1 MSTAAAPAPAP
12 AAAPAPTAAVIPAA
26 TVPATTPAETPAD
39 PNATTATATAT
50 TNNTSGVQTPMPGD
64 WFSIRPKPLTKG
76 IPLLEPGAPVA
87 PPVLVFGLFNPSDYT
102 FLRSGALIFAFAFTL
117 WIVAGF
123 GRASLS
129 AVVLITLPFVHYW
142 ANTQRKLATQ
152 LRIEAEYAASRRRLQ
167 LGTEEAD
174 WFNRILGRFWL
185 AYEPTLSQTIQ
196 ASVEPLLEY
205 YCPAIID
212 SMKFDHFTLGTF
224 PPQLRAIVSARNT
237 EPDLVD
243 FEFDVVLGHFSGTN
257 GAALVGATNAAAE
270 GGDGAV
276 DGAQASASAMSAP
289 ADLTTAET
297 DDNGP
302 ASPTSDTS
310 STSEEPRTDSK
321 VDLVVRMKGGM
332 PIKVRASGITVEGR
346 MRIRMKLM
354 TSFPH
359 IKVLEL
365 WFLDAPK
372 IAFELRPM
380 GRLLNLNSISI
391 IRKTLDDLIAWGIGV
406 ALVYPVPLVLP
417 LDDWFN
423 NPAAVADAN
432 VGVLMLHI
440 HNAQGLKN
448 VELLGKSDPF
458 CKIVVNSTA
467 QARTHHVSNNLDPAW
482 DEIKFVPIGKLT
494 ESNVRLEVCDY
505 DKMSSGRMLGYVD
518 LDLPALMD
526 DVDGT
531 KGSGTFQLTEFQLL
545 DSERRPRGKLRVS
558 GAYYTTAPADIAP
571 TLSLDACP
579 SGLLKVTVHAA
590 KSLEAGGKLRS
601 PYFQAAFN
609 GEQLLRSRTKKH
621 TPNPLWEES
630 FEVFVP
636 DAKAAKLHVGIFH
649 DEGLV
654 KKIATVSSGDAPLG
668 QCTISVHAALKK
680 DAKDDWYTLQDATN
694 RDAKVRITLRWRPV
708 PLKRDAAASA
718 TGVLRVRV
726 INVDDIKSNAR
737 PYVRLLTSGK
747 SRAQTRTVPAGA
759 LPRVF
764 QETLFALVRD
774 IADPVLVQ
782 VWDNNRGFKDSLIG
796 TGTIDISRYV
806 TVDPATGDLVPRSE
820 TAAGS
825 GNGMAELD
833 DIRLYGGEAGL
844 MTTKTRGRLAVEL
857 SYHAKKPDL
866 TFSPDAD
873 DIGGILKVRLHQAR
887 DLSKKTS
894 TYVELYLDDPK
905 LPVFRT
911 ATRKKSAEPIYE
923 QSAEVFVRQL
933 YWSTLN
939 VLVRE
944 DSGAA
949 SADESAAGMVAG
961 SVGSAAKSMVSSAA
975 GLVSSAV
982 PGSGGLHHHS
992 TAMGGSA
999 APGGPAGS
1007 GAVGPAGAG
1016 DKSGAAGAGG
1026 KDPILGSYEGYV
1038 YDVYKQTTEKW
1049 FDIGGSG
1056 KLKMSFAFTPVACV
1070 IDPTE
1075 SITNMGYLYLEIVSA
1090 TNLPVMDR
1098 SGRSDPFVVV
1108 YLNDEKWHRTTVQR
1122 KNLNPVWKER
1132 TKLPLV
1138 NRSRSQVRF
1147 DIFDWDRVGENELI
1161 VSLDLDVANI
1171 APDEQV
1177 TVNLPLADR
1186 SGFGEDEQPGYLTV
1200 SYRFEAQRITKLPS
1214 RTLAKTKAA
1223 LDRLDPRKRMGA
1235 GGKFGMGTNAAA
1247 SATLARPSSGV
1258 GAAGGGDQASTVVGT
1273 MSAGSLPSGSGA
1285 PGDGA
1290 SMFSTP
1296 VAEDASGGPLLRSA
1310 STDFGS
1316 NSSLNTYV
1324 EDHVDKV
1331 AERGALAVTVVEAAH
1346 LPAVDADGASDPY
1359 VKVRCVPPTPPGA
1372 GSFATP
1378 PKKIRF
1384 DTRTILDNCNPV
1396 WEQTF
1401 TSALPRMATQLG
1413 APMDP
1418 LTWSFAVWDSNKI
1431 TSDRELGIVELNLW
1445 DVVADRVRRGKHVMD
1460 PAGSG
1465 WAYVRHDLWVTL
1477 VLNADALA
1485 VAVKLDK
1492 AGTTQAAALLAEHK
1506 TAAPQDEN
1514 GDDENGVSARPRLH
1528 LHMAVLL
1535 PPWLMARV
1543 TQYASTLPA
1552 TMQFLPPAAEPAIDD
1567 SWRDEIAFPTS
1578 LWTAQQAQASLTPSS
1593 SVSAFPVDSATDANS
1608 GWLNL
1613 PPPPTRGRAGSS
1625 QSDHSQTPTTVAPSK
1640 SAGHRFTAGLRKAFK
1655 RNKDK
1660 GSGSI
1665 PQSEEGSVAELT
1677 GHGHHFF

>member
-1 MSTAAAPAPAP
+1 MSTTAAPALAP
-12 AAAPAPTAAVIPAA
+12 AAAPAPTAAANTTAVAAAAVPAA
-26 TVPATTPAETPAD
+26 ASSETAAD
-39 PNATTATATAT
+39 PNAATTTATA
-50 TNNTSGVQTPMPGD
+50 NTSGVQQPMPGD

-76 IPLLEPGAPVA
+76 ISLLEPGAPVA

-142 ANTQRKLATQ
+142 ANTQRKLAAQ

-257 GAALVGATNAAAE
+257 GAALVGATHAAAE

-289 ADLTTAET
+289 ADLTTPET
-297 DDNGP
+297 DENGP

-310 STSEEPRTDSK
+310 STNEEPRTDSK

-406 ALVYPVPLVLP
+406 ALVYPVPLVIP

-458 CKIVVNSTA
+458 CKIVVNSTT
-467 QARTHHVSNNLDPAW
+467 QARTHHISNNLDPAW

-694 RDAKVRITLRWRPV
+694 RDAKVRMTLRWRPV

-747 SRAQTRTVPAGA
+747 SRAQTRTVPAGP

-796 TGTIDISRYV
+796 TGTIDLSQYV
-806 TVDPATGDLVPRSE
+806 TVAPATGDLVPRSE

-825 GNGMAELD
+825 GNGVAELD

-905 LPVFRT
+905 LPVFCT
-911 ATRKKSAEPIYE
+911 ATRKKSAEPILR
-923 QSAEVFVRQL
+923 AVGRKCLVRQL
-933 YWSTLN
+933 LLAEAQWG
-939 VLVRE
+939 RW
-944 DSGAA
+944 
-949 SADESAAGMVAG
+949 AGILG
-961 SVGSAAKSMVSSAA
+961 RCC
-975 GLVSSAV
+975 
-982 PGSGGLHHHS
+982 
-992 TAMGGSA
+992 
-999 APGGPAGS
+999 GP
-1007 GAVGPAGAG
+1007 
-1016 DKSGAAGAGG
+1016 GG

-1161 VSLDLDVANI
+1161 TSLDLDVANI

-1247 SATLARPSSGV
+1247 SATLARPTSGV
-1258 GAAGGGDQASTVVGT
+1258 GAAGGTDQASTVVGT

-1331 AERGALAVTVVEAAH
+1331 AERGALAVTVVEAVH

-1359 VKVRCVPPTPPGA
+1359 IKVRCVPPTPPGA

-1431 TSDRELGIVELNLW
+1431 TSDRELGMVELNLW

-1543 TQYASTLPA
+1543 AQYASTLPP

-1567 SWRDEIAFPTS
+1567 SWRDEIAFPAS

-1593 SVSAFPVDSATDANS
+1593 SVSAFPVDSAADTSS

-1613 PPPPTRGRAGSS
+1613 PPPPARGRAGSS
-1625 QSDHSQTPTTVAPSK
+1625 QSDHSQAPTTVAPSK

-1660 GSGSI
+1660 DKGSGSI
-1665 PQSEEGSVAELT
+1665 PQSEEGSMAELT